1 MAGWIDLTPDV
12 VPLVE
17 AAPFRLA
24 RFGLLRLGFWGDD
37 VMAGAGGALQG
48 FRILD
53 LTNVLFGPFGTQTLG
68 DWGAEVIKVESLAGD
83 TWRSS
88 GQFRNR
94 GMSGQFMAA
103 NRNKRSVALDLKSE
117 GGKEVLRRLIPTVD
131 ALVSNIRPAGLAR
144 LGFGYATC
152 AALNPRLVYVVA
164 TGFGQDGP
172 WAARPAFDEIIQA
185 ASGFA
190 SAMGTDD
197 EPSFVPSLIG
207 DKICGVTLT
216 AAVTAALLHRERTGE
231 GQMVEV
237 PMLETL
243 AAFNSIEMFGGYAFV
258 PPIGPTGYQRMKARK
273 PARTRDGWL
282 TMLPYSGDNWCAFF
296 VAVGHP
302 ECIAEFGVRDPVE
315 RARNIDRIYD
325 RMRELALLRTTAEWE
340 ALLLKIDVPHT
351 GFAKLSEVAEQPH
364 LKAVEMFPEVEHPSE
379 GRIRQA
385 RPPARF
391 SGSPASVRRLAPRL
405 GEHTREVLREA
416 GYGEAE
422 IDGLIAARAAA
433 AE

>member
-1 MAGWIDLTPDV
+1 MN
-12 VPLVE
+12 
-17 AAPFRLA
+17 
-24 RFGLLRLGFWGDD
+24 
-37 VMAGAGGALQG
+37 GALQG

-53 LTNVLFGPFGTQTLG
+53 LTNVLVGPFGTQTLG

-83 TWRSS
+83 AWRTS

-117 GGKEVLRRLIPTVD
+117 GGKAVLRRLIPTVD

-144 LGFGYATC
+144 LGFGYETC

-258 PPIGPTGYQRMKARK
+258 PPIGPVGYQRMKARK
-273 PARTRDGWL
+273 PARTKDGWL

-296 VAVGHP
+296 TAVGQP
-302 ECIAEFGVRDPVE
+302 ECIEAFGVRDPVE

-340 ALLLKIDVPHT
+340 ALLLEIDVPHT
-351 GFAKLSEVAEQPH
+351 GFAKLAEVAEQPH

-405 GEHTREVLREA
+405 GEHTREVLREV
-416 GYGEAE
+416 GYDEAE
-422 IDGLIAARAAA
+422 IDGLIAAKSAA